1 MQSMDAGIAPDNY
14 HVLARRPGFLIRRL
28 HQIHLALFAE
38 ACGTF
43 GVTPV
48 QYSILT
54 VASAHPGLDQAALAI
69 EVGVDR
75 ATVADVL
82 ARLER
87 RGLVRWRREANE
99 AKLKLVHT
107 TVAGRRLL
115 SRMDRHAQ
123 QAHERT
129 IAPLPPAD
137 RAAFIDALVRLVE
150 AGNGLGRAPLRLA

>member
-1 MQSMDAGIAPDNY
+1 MDAVTSPETWQ
-14 HVLARRPGFLIRRL
+14 VLAHRPGFLIRRL

-38 ACGTF
+38 VCGEF

-54 VASAHPGLDQAALAI
+54 VASAKPGLDQAAMAN

-75 ATVADVL
+75 ATMADVL

-87 RGLVRWRREANE
+87 RGLVRRSRA
-99 AKLKLVHT
+99 ARDARLKLVHV
-107 TVAGRRLL
+107 TVAGKRLL
-115 SRMDRHAQ
+115 TRMDQHARD
-123 QAHERT
+123 AHERT
-129 IAPLPPAD
+129 ISPLPPAE

-150 AGNGLGRAPLRLA
+150 AGNDLGRAPLRLA